1 MKKITLLMA
10 TLFMVSMMI
19 TGCDRDNPTPTPTPT
34 PTPDPTP
41 NTYTVVYRVD
51 NQVGSLTLSPCFK
64 MNVTYTDAS
73 GQQITED
80 GVTLPWSKSVDVN
93 IPFHAEMSGT
103 LTYNEADLP
112 ETVVYG
118 LVRGI
123 GLYTNGSGDI
133 EIVGSMHT
141 ASKENFL
148 RLITEHPDRLQ
159 FTMEKDF

>member
-1 MKKITLLMA
+1 MA

-19 TGCDRDNPTPTPTPT
+19 TGCDRDDLTPT

-41 NTYTVVYRVD
+41 DTYTVVYMIND
-51 NQVGSLTLSPCFK
+51 QANGSTMSPCFK
-64 MNVTYTDAS
+64 MNVTYTDAD
-73 GQQITED
+73 GQLVTENN
-80 GVTLPWSKSVDVN
+80 VTLPWTKSVDVE
-93 IPFHAEMSGT
+93 IPFHAKMTGT